1 MSTMTMTNNRM
12 ATANNNTKVERKGTL
27 AERIGNYFSEN
38 ALLIAGGLASL
49 TGNTYAAT
57 QLMRM
62 AK

>member
-1 MSTMTMTNNRM
+1 MSTMTNNRM
-12 ATANNNTKVERKGTL
+12 ETVNNNKKGTL
-27 AERIGNYFSEN
+27 AERIGNYFGEN
-38 ALLIAGGLASL
+38 TLLIAGGLAFL

>member
-1 MSTMTMTNNRM
+1 MTNNRM
-12 ATANNNTKVERKGTL
+12 ETVNNNKKGTL
-27 AERIGNYFSEN
+27 AERIGNYFGEN
-38 ALLIAGGLASL
+38 TLLIAGGLAFL